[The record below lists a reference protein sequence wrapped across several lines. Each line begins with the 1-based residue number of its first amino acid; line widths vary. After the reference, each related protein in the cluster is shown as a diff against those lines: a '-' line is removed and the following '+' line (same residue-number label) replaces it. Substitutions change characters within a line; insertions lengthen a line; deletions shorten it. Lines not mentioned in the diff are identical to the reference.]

1 MCVCCAVALSLHNT
15 LPCPY
20 SSLAPQSSF
29 AHSNKKL
36 TDKSRWKKDE
46 IRNDVVIL
54 PAVNGR
60 SHWFC
65 YFSMIEFCLHE
76 IAFDTRRWQTYWQSI
91 AKLYSW
97 GVKMLRK
104 WRFRSFC
111 FTRNLN
117 CKHQTS
123 WIYIICLIN
132 MVKYAACKYH
142 YWHIC
147 MNWHSHPFFYG
158 HAIISIF
165 VLLLVL
171 LMLLLWLLSATAMP
185 IPYPILFYLFFSW
198 DAAYKFRVVVA
209 TDRLVFFV
217 RFFQGAL
224 HCHVS
229 EY

>member
-1 MCVCCAVALSLHNT
+1 MWKINVR
-15 LPCPY
+15 LPCC
-20 SSLAPQSSF
+20 SSLCSVSTQYIAPPLFLTRSIIFIRSLKK
-29 AHSNKKL
+29 KKL
-36 TDKSRWKKDE
+36 TDKSGWKKDE

-147 MNWHSHPFFYG
+147 MNLHSHPFFYG

-171 LMLLLWLLSATAMP
+171 LMLLL
-185 IPYPILFYLFFSW
+185 
-198 DAAYKFRVVVA
+198 
-209 TDRLVFFV
+209 
-217 RFFQGAL
+217 
-224 HCHVS
+224 
-229 EY
+229 